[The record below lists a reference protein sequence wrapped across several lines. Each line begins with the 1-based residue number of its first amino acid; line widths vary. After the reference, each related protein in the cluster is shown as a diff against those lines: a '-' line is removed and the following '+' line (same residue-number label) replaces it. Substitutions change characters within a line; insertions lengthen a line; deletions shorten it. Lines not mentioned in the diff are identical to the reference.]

1 MHLKQ
6 CVHLYSKPPLSWIAV
21 PPLIP
26 IYYKTQMMILFIGV
40 KLLESIMQYFIFVQK
55 SAIWFTSAVRRQWEA
70 IKVVIN
76 AGMLE
81 GQRCVIVVEREM
93 IT

>member
-1 MHLKQ
+1 M
-6 CVHLYSKPPLSWIAV
+6 CA
-21 PPLIP
+21 
-26 IYYKTQMMILFIGV
+26 
-40 KLLESIMQYFIFVQK
+40 FIFKASSILDSRAPPPNPPNILQDTNDDFIHWCKVAGIHHAVFHLCTER
-55 SAIWFTSAVRRQWEA
+55 AIWFTSAVRRQWEA

-81 GQRCVIVVEREM
+81 EQRCVIVVEREM